1 MLIWLNLLLQICN
14 NETSS
19 LLGSLCEKQLD
30 FRNYFRLC
38 DTIRADEQIKSM
50 FRLEGKAIDC
60 PLTVNSNPPNKVG
73 KNTNT
78 AFQLTYRYFTNDYM
92 AVSLFR
98 MINYYSYFNSIFIVT
113 SFLVEVMGHV
123 TGLCLL

>member
-1 MLIWLNLLLQICN
+1 MLILFTLVFQICN

-19 LLGSLCEKQLD
+19 LSGSLCEKQLD

-60 PLTVNSNPPNKVG
+60 PLTVNSNPPNPGG

-78 AFQLTYRYFTNDYM
+78 AFQLTYRYFTDDDM
-92 AVSLFR
+92 AVSLR
-98 MINYYSYFNSIFIVT
+98 YNKLLIRIMSSILY
-113 SFLVEVMGHV
+113 LV
-123 TGLCLL
+123 

>member
-1 MLIWLNLLLQICN
+1 MHILLTLLFQICN

-19 LLGSLCEKQLD
+19 LSGSLCEKQLD

-60 PLTVNSNPPNKVG
+60 PLTVNSNPPNQGG

-78 AFQLTYRYFTNDYM
+78 AFQLTYRYFINDYM
-92 AVSLFR
+92 AVSLR
-98 MINYYSYFNSIFIVT
+98 YNNTLEWLIVILSSI
-113 SFLVEVMGHV
+113 LY
-123 TGLCLL
+123 LLLHHL

>member
-1 MLIWLNLLLQICN
+1 MLIWLTVLFQLCN
-14 NETSS
+14 DKTSS

-60 PLTVNSNPPNKVG
+60 PLTVNSNPPNPGG

-78 AFQLTYRYFTNDYM
+78 AFQLTYRYFTDDDM
-92 AVSLFR
+92 AVSLR
-98 MINYYSYFNSIFIVT
+98 YNNQGMINLELLICILSSILYSLSYH
-113 SFLVEVMGHV
+113 L
-123 TGLCLL
+123 